1 MVNQIPKL
9 VNSFLRH
16 LPTDDYPKLNTLL
29 FVEIWLMF
37 IFDRSI
43 NSMRD
48 LFRKLKFSNVNL
60 DISTFSKALK
70 SRDITPLREIYLNLV
85 ARLNQ
90 INPENQL
97 KIVPIDSTVIRLAS
111 KLFWQKGYHQVKIL
125 NVFDFSR
132 GIIEDFC
139 VSFGQNHDMYF
150 KDKIIHMIPEDAI
163 AVMDRGFCS
172 YQFIYQ
178 LCQENR
184 LFVVRIK
191 RNMKR
196 PQGNHQYRVVTFCDL
211 VTETEY
217 HLASNLWELRD
228 EEIAEIYRQRWQIE
242 LLYKFLKSH
251 LKLDKLISKSENG
264 VLIQIYMTLIGYML
278 LQLIEIPVIYGKSLL
293 DKLCY
298 LGVLIH
304 HWLTVADHGLVS
316 LFSGFG

>member
-1 MVNQIPKL
+1 LKKREKGCKIPFANKK
-9 VNSFLRH
+9 SC
-16 LPTDDYPKLNTLL
+16 DYPKLNTLL

-48 LFRKLKFSNVNL
+48 LFRKLKFSNINL

-70 SRDITPLREIYLNLV
+70 SRDIAPLQEIYLNLV
-85 ARLNQ
+85 NRLNQ
-90 INPENQL
+90 SNPDNQS
-97 KIVPIDSTVIRLAS
+97 KIIPIDSTIIRLAS
-111 KLFWQKGYHQVKIL
+111 KLFWQKGYHQVKML
-125 NVFDFSR
+125 NSFDFSR
-132 GIIEDFC
+132 GVIDDFF

-150 KDKIIHMIPEDAI
+150 KEKIINMIPQDSI

-172 YQFIYQ
+172 YQFIDQ
-178 LCQENR
+178 LCQINR
-184 LFVVRIK
+184 LFIVRIK

-196 PQGNHQYRVVTFCDL
+196 PQNNNQYRVVSFCDL
-211 VTETEY
+211 ENKAEY

-228 EEIAEIYRQRWQIE
+228 EEIAEMYRQRWQIE

-251 LKLDKLISKSENG
+251 LKLDKLISKNENG

-278 LQLIEIPVIYGKSLL
+278 LQLIEIPVMYGKTLL

-298 LGVLIH
+298 VGVLIH
-304 HWLTVADHGLVS
+304 HWLTVADHGVVS